1 MPSDSTGRRSL
12 LKILGAVGV
21 TCTYPF
27 QSDELF
33 GQTEAPRPD
42 TNSPHH
48 HSTIPIAHSSPE
60 PRFFNAADFATIS
73 RIADLIIP
81 QTDTP
86 GALGAGVPA
95 YIDLVIS
102 RNTNQQVVVADG
114 LRWLDS
120 QAVALGASAF
130 TNLSEK
136 QQLSILEP
144 LCDAADLVPA
154 GSIPHGRN
162 VQFFALLKNLTADGY
177 YTSRLGLV
185 QELGYK
191 GNTAL
196 ANYPSCVPEH

>member
-1 MPSDSTGRRSL
+1 VPANPTDRRSL
-12 LKILGAVGV
+12 LKILGAVGA

-42 TNSPHH
+42 TNSPHQ

-60 PRFFNAADFATIS
+60 PQFFNANDFKTIS

-81 QTDTP
+81 ETDTP

-120 QAVALGASAF
+120 QAAALGASAF
-130 TNLSEK
+130 TNL
-136 QQLSILEP
+136 
-144 LCDAADLVPA
+144 
-154 GSIPHGRN
+154 
-162 VQFFALLKNLTADGY
+162 
-177 YTSRLGLV
+177 
-185 QELGYK
+185 
-191 GNTAL
+191 
-196 ANYPSCVPEH
+196 